1 MKFLHALNSKFDI
14 QIDRAIAWYD
24 LQERAIK
31 WAAIAIP
38 ILVAYL
44 VLDYGFWQ
52 VSANLS
58 IRGDRIE
65 SIIAASK
72 KRGASIEGSVESAVR
87 AFGPVDAP
95 ATKDDG
101 ADALTTS
108 IAAIFKQNNTNYGLG
123 LREQRISSRSL
134 ESAVGSKIEKIVAE
148 IRFDA
153 TPDAASAIIAQLEA
167 APEIDSISDLKLN
180 YQPQTRRVTVQL
192 SAEAWT
198 LARGGPA

>member
-1 MKFLHALNSKFDI
+1 MKFFQSLNSTFDA
-14 QIDRAIAWYD
+14 QLDRALAWFD

-38 ILVAYL
+38 VLVAYL
-44 VLDYGFWQ
+44 ILDYGFWQ
-52 VSANLS
+52 VSSNLA

-65 SIIAASK
+65 RVIAASK
-72 KRGASIEGSVESAVR
+72 KRSASIEGSVESAVR

-95 ATKDDG
+95 ASKDDG
-101 ADALTTS
+101 ADALSTS

-123 LREQRISSRSL
+123 IREQRISSRSL
-134 ESAVGSKIEKIVAE
+134 ESAVGSKIEKVVAE
-148 IRFDA
+148 IRFEA

-198 LARGGPA
+198 LERGGSA